1 MNRGH
6 ASRYRQADI
15 LAMSPGRQ
23 LVALYTR
30 LLSNLKQGL
39 AESNAGRIESRYEK
53 LSRAHQILE
62 ELLYTLD
69 HEQGGTIALNLGRLY
84 EYFMAEVLECS
95 TSHQPA
101 RLTAVINCLGELL
114 GAWVQAVEE
123 TEGAMSAVGAGR

>member
-23 LVALYTR
+23 LIALYTR

-39 AESNAGRIESRYEK
+39 AESTAGHIEARYDK
-53 LSRAHQILE
+53 LSRAHEILE

-69 HEQGGTIALNLGRLY
+69 HEQGGTIALNLSRLY
-84 EYFMAEVLECS
+84 EFFMLEVIEC
-95 TSHQPA
+95 TKSHQPA
-101 RLTAVINCLGELL
+101 RLQAVIGCLGELL

-123 TEGAMSAVGAGR
+123 TEGALSAVAGAR